1 MENKNSTSEP
11 AVNEEIAKK
20 ADEIK
25 VSEPTEIKT
34 EQPIVPAEPVIEDD
48 EALLGK
54 KNKSENYSPM
64 ETQRID
70 RKYSSEITGET
81 VDRVSPEEN
90 VSSSSSAE
98 GASQTTVSNSKG
110 SNGAG
115 ASEPVKSEVQN
126 AQMAQLTP
134 EEQKLASTML
144 VDGLLG
150 IYRQLNDLG
159 AWAVKVPDDQITEW
173 ILDEKIS
180 EDITVPYGT
189 ENKRVS
195 IREYYQEFNKS
206 VEEAGAIP
214 PDHFDSVRE
223 SMIRE
228 FVRRGWGITDMQN
241 IIQFFARD
249 FVMRTS
255 NFYVL
260 KRQNSLNTK
269 LMFKMW
275 ENQKELLKKQGNN
288 SHSDDGDAGT
298 SEASA

>member
-1 MENKNSTSEP
+1 MADKDNTETTTP
-11 AVNEEIAKK
+11 AEEITTTAN
-20 ADEIK
+20 
-25 VSEPTEIKT
+25 TETT
-34 EQPIVPAEPVIEDD
+34 ETTQVVQPVIPAEPVIEDD
-48 EALLGK
+48 AALLGK
-54 KNKSENYSPM
+54 KNTSENYSPM
-64 ETQRID
+64 ESQRIE
-70 RKYSSEITGET
+70 RKYSSETSGEQ
-81 VDRVSPEEN
+81 VDRVSPEE
-90 VSSSSSAE
+90 
-98 GASQTTVSNSKG
+98 TVSTPTSGAG
-110 SNGAG
+110 SNATQQSTTTSKASGA
-115 ASEPVKSEVQN
+115 ATEQPKSDVQN
-126 AQMAQLTP
+126 PQMVQLSP

-144 VDGLLG
+144 VDGILG

-159 AWAVKVPDDQITEW
+159 AWAVKVSDDQVTEW

-180 EDITVPYGT
+180 EDITVPYGD

-195 IREYYQEFNKS
+195 IREYYHEFNKS

-249 FVMRTS
+249 FVMRAS

-275 ENQKELLKKQGNN
+275 ENQKELLKKQGGNE
-288 SHSDDGDAGT
+288 SSSDNGDAG
-298 SEASA
+298 AQK